1 MTAPIKARS
10 ALARYRRNRELSLG
24 VLALII
30 TAGGYVLLGLSTA
43 PAIPTGLVALFAALV
58 ALFGCAHL
66 AVRRL
71 APRADAT
78 ILPIASLLLGL
89 GFVMLTR
96 LDLHPD
102 RDSQHNPI
110 YVAPTQAVWIA
121 VGVGAFIVTLLLV
134 RNARSLSTYKYTFLL
149 LGVGALLLPLVPGLG
164 ATINGARLWI
174 RIGGFTIQPGEMAKV
189 LLVIFF
195 AAYLVEKRELLSSGS
210 RRLGRLHLPD
220 PKHLG
225 PLLVP
230 WALSILIM
238 VQQKDLGSSLLF
250 FAVFMA
256 MLYIATRRS
265 AYVLVGGAL
274 FAGAVVVTYQLF
286 AHVQERVTIWLN
298 PWTDDPVFCAQTG
311 ELALRQDCGSFQ
323 LVKSLYSI
331 GNGGFAGTGLGKGT
345 FTTTGGDPIIPYLN
359 TDFIYSAIAQELGL
373 VGAAALLLVYML
385 IVARGFR
392 IALLTQDGF
401 SKLLAVGLTFAFA
414 LQTFIIVGGVLRV
427 IPLTGITLP
436 LVSYGGSSVVANF
449 ILLALLLLVS
459 NRANMQAARGRP

>member
-1 MTAPIKARS
+1 M
-10 ALARYRRNRELSLG
+10 
-24 VLALII
+24 
-30 TAGGYVLLGLSTA
+30 
-43 PAIPTGLVALFAALV
+43 
-58 ALFGCAHL
+58 

-78 ILPIASLLLGL
+78 LLPIVSLLLGI

-102 RDSQHNPI
+102 RDSHNRPI
-110 YVAPTQAVWIA
+110 HVAPTQAVWIA
-121 VGVGAFIVTLLLV
+121 VGVAVFVLTLWFV
-134 RNARSLSTYKYTFLL
+134 RNARSLSRYKYTFLL

-174 RIGGFTIQPGEMAKV
+174 RIGSFTIQPGEMAKV

-210 RRLGRLHLPD
+210 RRIGRLHLPD

-265 AYVLVGGAL
+265 AYVIVGGAL

-286 AHVQERVTIWLN
+286 AHVQDRVTVWLD
-298 PWTDDPVFCAQTG
+298 PWKDVRGDGYQITQSLFAF
-311 ELALRQDCGSFQ
+311 GS
-323 LVKSLYSI
+323 
-331 GNGGFAGTGLGKGT
+331 GGFTGKGI
-345 FTTTGGDPIIPYLN
+345 GRGIPFQIPVHN
-359 TDFIYSAIAQELGL
+359 TDFIFAAIGEELGL
-373 VGAAALLLVYML
+373 IGTVAVIGAFLLLVGS
-385 IVARGFR
+385 AFR
-392 IALLTQDGF
+392 IAIQASRPFTQLFAAG
-401 SKLLAVGLTFAFA
+401 LATSLGV
-414 LQTFIIVGGVLRV
+414 QTFVIIGGITRV
-427 IPLTGITLP
+427 IPLTGVTLP
-436 LVSYGGSSVVANF
+436 FVSYGGSSLVASF
-449 ILLALLLLVS
+449 VILALLVRIS
-459 NRANMQAARGRP
+459 DESAAEEERTVEDVARLEAIESAHA

>member
-1 MTAPIKARS
+1 MTAPANARS
-10 ALARYRRNRELSLG
+10 PLARYRRNRELSLG

-30 TAGGYVLLGLSTA
+30 TGGGYVLLGLSTA
-43 PAIPTGLVALFAALV
+43 PAIPAGTAALFAVLV
-58 ALFGCAHL
+58 GLFGAAHI

-78 ILPIASLLLGL
+78 LLPLVSLLLGI

-102 RDSQHNPI
+102 LDAQGNPI

-121 VGVGAFIVTLLLV
+121 VGIAVFVLTLAFV
-134 RNARSLSTYKYTFLL
+134 RNARSLSRYKYTFLL

-174 RIGGFTIQPGEMAKV
+174 RIGGFTIQPGEIAKV

-265 AYVLVGGAL
+265 AYVIVGGAL

-286 AHVQERVTIWLN
+286 AHVQDRVTIWLD
-298 PWTDDPVFCAQTG
+298 PWQDPSNHGFQITQSLFAF
-311 ELALRQDCGSFQ
+311 GS
-323 LVKSLYSI
+323 
-331 GNGGFAGTGLGKGT
+331 GGFTGKGI
-345 FTTTGGDPIIPYLN
+345 GRGIPFQIPVHN
-359 TDFIYSAIAQELGL
+359 TDFIFAAIGEELGL
-373 VGAAALLLVYML
+373 IGTVAVIGAFLLLAGSAY
-385 IVARGFR
+385 R
-392 IALLTQDGF
+392 IALQASRPFTQLFAAG
-401 SKLLAVGLTFAFA
+401 LATSLGV
-414 LQTFIIVGGVLRV
+414 QTFVIIGGITRV
-427 IPLTGITLP
+427 IPLTGVTLP
-436 LVSYGGSSVVANF
+436 FVSYGGSSLIASFVV
-449 ILLALLLLVS
+449 LALLLRISDESAAEEERVV
-459 NRANMQAARGRP
+459 ADAARLQAIESAHA